1 MQNLK
6 TPIFKEN
13 YRATAFE
20 SLAVLIKLFKRLQS
34 AVVTFFCRFMSFFEL
49 VLDLVM
55 GFVLWK
61 SRGQQIET
69 LNARISKMVRHTF
82 KNLQHLLQD
91 YWSVSHHFE
100 TLCINS
106 LMTEAPIIRNQSID
120 LQTKSIDWFLYD
132 RDLRYERVKGLNLN
146 CKVANSCWSI
156 SKIKRKVFLY
166 PWNCKCKYIY
176 C

>member
-1 MQNLK
+1 MSQQKKLCRSLFKVCSFNKNSLRHRYFPGKCCKISK

-13 YRATAFE
+13 YRATASE
-20 SLAVLIKLFKRLQS
+20 SLAVLIKLFKRFQS

-61 SRGQQIET
+61 SWVQQIET
-69 LNARISKMVRHTF
+69 LNARISKMVKHTF

-106 LMTEAPIIRNQSID
+106 LMREAPII
-120 LQTKSIDWFLYD
+120 
-132 RDLRYERVKGLNLN
+132 
-146 CKVANSCWSI
+146 
-156 SKIKRKVFLY
+156 
-166 PWNCKCKYIY
+166 
-176 C
+176 